1 MSNEA
6 LRFEGVSKGF
16 PTRGGGAT
24 QVLSG
29 IDLAVSARESVSIL
43 GPSGSGKSTLLR
55 LAAGLERLGPQDK
68 GKVTI
73 DGLEPG
79 DPRTR
84 TALVFQAYST
94 FPWLT
99 AERNVMLAL
108 RQAGTPRSERGSA
121 ARRLLDSVR
130 LIGHERHYPD
140 QLSGGQR
147 QRLAF
152 ACAIAL
158 RPALLL
164 LDEPLGALDPI
175 TREHLQLEVV
185 RLLRNEAS
193 AMLLVTHDIAEAVL
207 LGERVVLL
215 SRQPGHILLELDT
228 SAGKPWLDPTP
239 PSDAIGDMV
248 RDYRRSQ
255 HFLDLSSQLRDALG
269 DHEGQA

>member
-1 MSNEA
+1 MSVDA

-16 PTRGGGAT
+16 AARGVGT
-24 QVLSG
+24 IPVLADLDLVVGSG
-29 IDLAVSARESVSIL
+29 ESVSIL

-55 LAAGLERLGPQDK
+55 LAAGLERLGPTDR
-68 GKVTI
+68 GSIKV

-79 DPRTR
+79 DGRAR

-94 FPWLT
+94 FPWLS

-108 RQAGTPRSERGSA
+108 RQAGTPRAERRASA
-121 ARRLLDSVR
+121 RLLLEGVR
-130 LIGHERHYPD
+130 LTSHERRYPD
-140 QLSGGQR
+140 ELSGGQR

-185 RLLRNEAS
+185 RLLRDQAS

-207 LGERVVLL
+207 LGERVILL
-215 SRQPGHILLELDT
+215 SSQPGRILLELNT
-228 SAGKPWLDPTP
+228 RAEKPWLADTAAPGVI
-239 PSDAIGDMV
+239 AQMV

-255 HFLDLSSQLRDALG
+255 RFLDLTNRLRDALG
-269 DHEGQA
+269 DHEGQV